1 MTTWSVKPKWKK
13 SVIERQILFKD
24 DDQIIIETGWR
35 WGTFYCDTED
45 DNPPNIVEG
54 DDLYD
59 CGYDVELEGTWD
71 GCWADYR
78 FSDNITE
85 EERNRLLSQ
94 SLKEIT
100 HLTVNL
106 IAKGISAVKIPNAVV
121 DDSEQIKEFLLNCDN
136 TLFKQIRDRVIN
148 MKGSSEIKPLSVK
161 CTECGTEYLQ
171 PFTLDMTSFFDRA
184 S

>member
-1 MTTWSVKPKWKK
+1 MSYEDQNAGAMEQF
-13 SVIERQILFKD
+13 ERQKYL
-24 DDQIIIETGWR
+24 QNLAET
-35 WGTFYCDTED
+35 
-45 DNPPNIVEG
+45 
-54 DDLYD
+54 
-59 CGYDVELEGTWD
+59 
-71 GCWADYR
+71 
-78 FSDNITE
+78 NITE

-136 TLFKQIRDRVIN
+136 TLFKQIRDRVIELTQQTQLDPLN
-148 MKGSSEIKPLSVK
+148 IECSECHHRYQQDIN
-161 CTECGTEYLQ
+161 
-171 PFTLDMTSFFDRA
+171 LDLASFFGSA